1 MSGWKDHLLGLTA
14 LVLLLFADRVC
25 AAVVTLAPQDQPVF
39 ADDLHFRGL
48 EEVLDQSVLYL
59 QRLPEGRRLTWAGQ
73 SVTTGQLIEAAR
85 VLQRLVRAAPSQE
98 ALNEQIRR
106 HFKVICIEPED
117 RSPARRHMLVTG
129 YYQPHFA
136 GSLTRTPP
144 FLYPVYARPDSL
156 VVRDSGG
163 SKTIGRLV
171 DGVLRPFW
179 TRREIERGNLLA
191 GSEMVWLADPFDVF
205 VLHVQGSAIL
215 DLTDGSRR
223 GIHYAESNG
232 RTYRSIG
239 AYLVETGRMVL
250 AEVTMDSIRDY
261 LARHPEER
269 DLVLHQNDSFIFFH
283 WTEAGP
289 AVGSLGRPLTA
300 GRSIAVDQRWY
311 PPGGLAYLT
320 SRQPVFADGVMT
332 GWQRLQRFVSVQD
345 TGSALVGP
353 GRVDLFWGSGEHA
366 GRAAGRMKED
376 GELYLLLPREEQPD
390 GR

>member
-1 MSGWKDHLLGLTA
+1 MSGCPWRLLYLTVAFLLGA
-14 LVLLLFADRVC
+14 APVFAG
-25 AAVVTLAPQDQPVF
+25 VVTLAPQEQPIY
-39 ADDLHFRGL
+39 ADDLQFRGL
-48 EEVLDQSVLYL
+48 EEVLAESVAYL
-59 QRLPEGRRLTWAGQ
+59 QGQPANTRLTWAGPL
-73 SVTTGQLIEAAR
+73 VTAGQLLAAAR
-85 VLQRLVRAAPSQE
+85 RMQRLVRAAPGPE
-98 ALNEQIRR
+98 ALNTAIRR
-106 HFKVICIEPED
+106 QFVAVRVAPD
-117 RSPARRHMLVTG
+117 DPDPSRRRLLVTG

-144 FLYPVYARPDSL
+144 FLYPVYAPPDNL
-156 VVRDSGG
+156 VVRDRGG
-163 SKTIGRLV
+163 RRTIGRLV

-215 DLTDGSRR
+215 HLTDGSRR
-223 GIHYAESNG
+223 GIHFAERNG

-239 AYLVETGRMVL
+239 AFLVRTGRMEL

-283 WTEAGP
+283 WTPAGP
-289 AVGSLGRPLTA
+289 AVGNLGRPLTD

-311 PPGGLAYLT
+311 PSGALAYLDC
-320 SRQPVFADGVMT
+320 RQPVFADGVMT

-353 GRVDLFWGSGEHA
+353 GRVDLFWGSGESA

-390 GR
+390 ER

>member
-1 MSGWKDHLLGLTA
+1 
-14 LVLLLFADRVC
+14 
-25 AAVVTLAPQDQPVF
+25 
-39 ADDLHFRGL
+39 
-48 EEVLDQSVLYL
+48 
-59 QRLPEGRRLTWAGQ
+59 
-73 SVTTGQLIEAAR
+73 
-85 VLQRLVRAAPSQE
+85 
-98 ALNEQIRR
+98 
-106 HFKVICIEPED
+106 
-117 RSPARRHMLVTG
+117 MLVTG

-163 SKTIGRLV
+163 RKTIGRLV

-191 GSEMVWLADPFDVF
+191 GSEMVWLADPFDVC

-215 DLTDGSRR
+215 HLTDGSRR

-269 DLVLHQNDSFIFFH
+269 DLILHQNDSFIFFH

-289 AVGSLGRPLTA
+289 AVGSLGRPLTP
-300 GRSIAVDQRWY
+300 GRSIAVDQHWY
-311 PPGGLAYLT
+311 PPGALAYLE
-320 SRQPVFADGVMT
+320 SLQPVFADGMMT

-345 TGSALVGP
+345 TGSALIGP

>member
-1 MSGWKDHLLGLTA
+1 MSGFPWRMLCLTVA
-14 LVLLLFADRVC
+14 VLLLG
-25 AAVVTLAPQDQPVF
+25 AAPVSAATVTLAPREQPTYG
-39 ADDLHFRGL
+39 DDLHFRGL
-48 EEVLDQSVLYL
+48 EEVLAESVAYL
-59 QRLPEGRRLTWAGQ
+59 RGQPANTRITWAGP
-73 SVTTGQLIEAAR
+73 SVTAGQLLAAAR
-85 VLQRLVRAAPSQE
+85 RMQRLVRAAPGPE
-98 ALNEQIRR
+98 ALNTAIRR
-106 HFKVICIEPED
+106 QFVAVRMVADDPVPD
-117 RSPARRHMLVTG
+117 RRRPLVTG

-156 VVRDSGG
+156 VVRESGG
-163 SKTIGRLV
+163 RKSIGRLV

-215 DLTDGSRR
+215 HLTDGSRR
-223 GIHYAESNG
+223 GIHYAERNG

-239 AYLVETGRMVL
+239 AFLVRTGRMDLV
-250 AEVTMDSIRDY
+250 EVTMDSIRDY

-289 AVGSLGRPLTA
+289 AVGSLGRPLTP
-300 GRSIAVDQRWY
+300 GRSIAVDQHWY
-311 PPGGLAYLT
+311 PPGALAYLD

-353 GRVDLFWGSGEHA
+353 GRVDLFWGSGEPA
-366 GRAAGRMKED
+366 GRAAGRMKEE
-376 GELYLLLPREEQPD
+376 GELYLLLPREERPA